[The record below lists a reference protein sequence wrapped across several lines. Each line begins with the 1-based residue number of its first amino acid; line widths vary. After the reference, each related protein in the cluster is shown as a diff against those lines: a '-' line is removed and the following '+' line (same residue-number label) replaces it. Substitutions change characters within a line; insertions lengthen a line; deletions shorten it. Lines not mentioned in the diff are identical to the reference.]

1 MIFEIVRGLL
11 GILSIFAIGYLFS
24 NNKAKINYRT
34 ISLAFL
40 LQVSFAALVLFIP
53 VGKDV
58 LLSISNWVAK
68 IISFSDEGINFLFG
82 DIGRKNLGFL
92 FAFHVLPIVVF
103 FSSLIAVLY
112 HLGIMSKVINTIGGG
127 LQKLLATSKTESL
140 SAAANIFVGITEAP
154 LVIKPYLP
162 TLTTSQLFA
171 VMVGGMATVA
181 GSVLA
186 GYASLGIEL
195 KYLIAASFMA
205 APAGLLMAK
214 LIIPETNHSAETA
227 IDIGLLNNASND
239 DTPENIIDAA
249 ATGAIQGL
257 KLALNIGAV
266 LLAFISLV
274 AMLNALIAWCGSLFG
289 VDTLSLQEILG
300 YLFQPIA
307 YLMGVP
313 WSEASQAGSL
323 IGEKI
328 VINEFVA
335 FINFISQSP
344 QLSEKTQVIVIF
356 ALCGFA
362 NIGSIAVVIGGMGAL
377 APTRRKEL
385 SRLGLKAVLAG
396 VLANLL
402 SACIAG
408 IFFTLGQ

>member
-1 MIFEIVRGLL
+1 MIFEVLRGIV
-11 GILSIFAIGYLFS
+11 GIAVILAIAYVFS
-24 NNKAKINYRT
+24 SHKSKINYRT
-34 ISLAFL
+34 ILLALL
-40 LQVSFAALVLFIP
+40 LQISFGALVLFVP
-53 VGKDV
+53 AGKDL
-58 LLSISNWVAK
+58 LLSISNGVAGV
-68 IISFSDEGINFLFG
+68 ISFSDEGINFLFG

-103 FSSLIAVLY
+103 FSSLIAVFY
-112 HLGIMSKVINTIGGG
+112 YLGIMSRVINIIGGG

-186 GYASLGIEL
+186 GYASLGVEL

-214 LIIPETNHSAETA
+214 LIIPETESKEKIESLVATA
-227 IDIGLLNNASND
+227 NENIT

-266 LLAFISLV
+266 LLAFVSLV
-274 AMLNALIAWCGSLFG
+274 AMLNALVAWIGSLFG
-289 VDTLSLQEILG
+289 ADALSLQEILG
-300 YLFQPIA
+300 TLFHPLA
-307 YLMGVP
+307 YIMGVP
-313 WSEASQAGSL
+313 WSEANLAGSL

-335 FINFISQSP
+335 FIDFMAHAKELSP
-344 QLSEKTQVIVIF
+344 KTQIIVIF
-356 ALCGFA
+356 SLCGFA
-362 NIGSIAVVIGGMGAL
+362 NFGSIAVVIGGMGAL

-396 VLANLL
+396 ALANLL

>member
-1 MIFEIVRGLL
+1 MLLEILRGVL
-11 GILSIFAIGYLFS
+11 GILVLLGIGYLFS
-24 NNKAKINYRT
+24 NNKKKINYRT
-34 ISLAFL
+34 ILFAFL
-40 LQVSFAALVLFIP
+40 LQAMFGALVLFIP
-53 VGKDV
+53 LGKEV
-58 LLSISNWVAK
+58 LLSVSNWVAS

-112 HLGIMSKVINTIGGG
+112 HLGVMSRVINFIGGG
-127 LQKLLATSKTESL
+127 LQKLLSTSKTESL

-186 GYASLGIEL
+186 GYASLGVEL

-205 APAGLLMAK
+205 APGGLLMAK
-214 LIIPETNHSAETA
+214 LIMPETESET
-227 IDIGLLNNASND
+227 DIEKNITTVNESET

-274 AMLNALIAWCGSLFG
+274 AMLNALTAWLGNLVG
-289 VDTLSLQEILG
+289 IDALSLQEILG
-300 YLFQPIA
+300 FIFQPIA

-313 WSEASQAGSL
+313 WSEANLAGSL

-335 FINFISQSP
+335 FIDFISHAKELSP
-344 QLSEKTQVIVIF
+344 KAQIIVIF
-356 ALCGFA
+356 SLCGFA
-362 NIGSIAVVIGGMGAL
+362 NFGSIAVVIGGMGAL
-377 APTRRKEL
+377 APSRRKEL

-396 VLANLL
+396 ALANLM
-402 SACIAG
+402 SASIAG

>member
-1 MIFEIVRGLL
+1 MIFEVLRGIV
-11 GILSIFAIGYLFS
+11 GIAVILAIAYLFS
-24 NNKAKINYRT
+24 SHKDKINYRT
-34 ISLAFL
+34 ILLALL
-40 LQVSFAALVLFIP
+40 LQISFGALVLFVP
-53 VGKDV
+53 AGKDL
-58 LLSISNWVAK
+58 LLSISNGVAGV
-68 IISFSDEGINFLFG
+68 ISFSDEGINFLFG

-103 FSSLIAVLY
+103 FSSLIAVFY
-112 HLGIMSKVINTIGGG
+112 YLGIMSRVINIIGGG

-186 GYASLGIEL
+186 GYASLGVEL

-214 LIIPETNHSAETA
+214 LIIPEIESKEKIESLVATA
-227 IDIGLLNNASND
+227 NENIT

-266 LLAFISLV
+266 LLAFVSLV
-274 AMLNALIAWCGSLFG
+274 AMLNALVAWIGSLFG
-289 VDTLSLQEILG
+289 ADALSLQEILG
-300 YLFQPIA
+300 TLFQPIA

-313 WSEASQAGSL
+313 WNESNLAGSL

-335 FINFISQSP
+335 FIDFIAHAKELSP
-344 QLSEKTQVIVIF
+344 KTQVIVIF

-362 NIGSIAVVIGGMGAL
+362 NFGSIAVVIGGMGAL

-396 VLANLL
+396 ALANLL

>member
-1 MIFEIVRGLL
+1 MIFELLRGVF
-11 GILSIFAIGYLFS
+11 GILVILTIAYLFS
-24 NNKAKINYRT
+24 SHKDKINYRT
-34 ISLAFL
+34 ILLALL
-40 LQVSFAALVLFIP
+40 LQISFGALVLFVP
-53 VGKDV
+53 VGKDL
-58 LLSISNWVAK
+58 LLSISNGVAGV
-68 IISFSDEGINFLFG
+68 ISFSDEGINFLFG

-103 FSSLIAVLY
+103 FSSLIAVFY
-112 HLGIMSKVINTIGGG
+112 YLGVMSRVINFIGGG

-186 GYASLGIEL
+186 GYASLGVEL

-214 LIIPETNHSAETA
+214 LIIPETESEEKIERLVVAANENIT
-227 IDIGLLNNASND
+227 

-266 LLAFISLV
+266 LLAFVSLV
-274 AMLNALIAWCGSLFG
+274 AMLNALVAWVGSLFG
-289 VDTLSLQEILG
+289 ADALSLQELLG
-300 YLFQPIA
+300 YVFQPIA

-313 WSEASQAGSL
+313 WSEANLAGSL
-323 IGEKI
+323 IGQKI
-328 VINEFVA
+328 IINEFVA
-335 FINFISQSP
+335 FIDFMAHAKELSP
-344 QLSEKTQVIVIF
+344 KAQIIVIF
-356 ALCGFA
+356 SLCGFA
-362 NIGSIAVVIGGMGAL
+362 NFGSIAVVIGGMGAL

-396 VLANLL
+396 ALANLL
-402 SACIAG
+402 SASIAG

>member
-1 MIFEIVRGLL
+1 VIFEVLRGIV
-11 GILSIFAIGYLFS
+11 GITVILAIAYLFS
-24 NNKAKINYRT
+24 SHKDRINYRT
-34 ISLAFL
+34 ILLALL
-40 LQVSFAALVLFIP
+40 LQISFGALVLFVP
-53 VGKDV
+53 AGKDL
-58 LLSISNWVAK
+58 LLSISNGVAGV
-68 IISFSDEGINFLFG
+68 ISFSDEGINFLFG

-103 FSSLIAVLY
+103 FSSLIAVFY
-112 HLGIMSKVINTIGGG
+112 YLGIMSRVINFIGGG

-186 GYASLGIEL
+186 GYASLGVEL

-214 LIIPETNHSAETA
+214 LIIPETESEEKIESLVATA
-227 IDIGLLNNASND
+227 NENNI

-266 LLAFISLV
+266 LLAFVSLV
-274 AMLNALIAWCGSLFG
+274 AMLNALTAWIGSLFG
-289 VDTLSLQEILG
+289 ADALSLQQILG
-300 YLFQPIA
+300 TLFQPIA
-307 YLMGVP
+307 YIMGVP
-313 WSEASQAGSL
+313 WSEANLAGSL

-335 FINFISQSP
+335 FIDFIAHAKELSPKSQI
-344 QLSEKTQVIVIF
+344 IVIF

-362 NIGSIAVVIGGMGAL
+362 NFGSIAVVIGGMGAL

-396 VLANLL
+396 ALANLL

>member
-1 MIFEIVRGLL
+1 MIFEVLRGIV
-11 GILSIFAIGYLFS
+11 GITVILAIAYLFS
-24 NNKAKINYRT
+24 SHKDRINYRT
-34 ISLAFL
+34 ILLALL
-40 LQVSFAALVLFIP
+40 LQISFGALVLFVP
-53 VGKDV
+53 AGKDL
-58 LLSISNWVAK
+58 LLSISNGVAGV
-68 IISFSDEGINFLFG
+68 ISFSDEGINFLFG

-103 FSSLIAVLY
+103 FSSLIAVFY
-112 HLGIMSKVINTIGGG
+112 YLGIMSRVINFIGGG

-186 GYASLGIEL
+186 GYASLGVEL

-214 LIIPETNHSAETA
+214 LIIPETESEEKIESLVATA
-227 IDIGLLNNASND
+227 NENNI

-266 LLAFISLV
+266 LLAFVSLV
-274 AMLNALIAWCGSLFG
+274 AMLNALTAWIGSLFG
-289 VDTLSLQEILG
+289 ADALSLQQILG
-300 YLFQPIA
+300 TLFQPIA
-307 YLMGVP
+307 YIMGVP
-313 WSEASQAGSL
+313 WSEANLAGSL

-335 FINFISQSP
+335 FIDFIAHAKELSPKSQI
-344 QLSEKTQVIVIF
+344 IVIF

-362 NIGSIAVVIGGMGAL
+362 NFGSIAVVIGGMGAL

-396 VLANLL
+396 ALANLL